1 MVKFPNLFFNT
12 NDILGAAGSTS
23 EKNLKMLKPRKPLT
37 KRSRVMIFVL
47 NGHKW
52 TKFQYP
58 IDPLLELGL
67 KVLFLL
73 QKVAIP
79 IHSFF

>member
-1 MVKFPNLFFNT
+1 
-12 NDILGAAGSTS
+12 
-23 EKNLKMLKPRKPLT
+23 MLKPRKPLT
-37 KRSRVMIFVL
+37 ERSRDIIVVL

-67 KVLFLL
+67 KVLSLL
-73 QKVAIP
+73 RKVEIP
-79 IHSFF
+79 IHFF